1 MWSSRCRLCTCLR
14 RSHGNIICLNKDYF
28 YDYYRGNDDDYNSV
42 YLRRGRVDV
51 DDVPVEE
58 GPQDAQE
65 EQVHRAQVEQLQ
77 LFRKLKG

>member
-1 MWSSRCRLCTCLR
+1 MDWP
-14 RSHGNIICLNKDYF
+14 
-28 YDYYRGNDDDYNSV
+28 NDDDYNSV

-77 LFRKLKG
+77 LFRGLKG